1 MAKSTRR
8 PQKIF
13 AVVMWVLSL
22 IFAGFLIGLGN
33 QIIRDIPRVDQPV
46 SIEDFIDR
54 DQMAELRATESEL
67 TEQTQSLQRAYED
80 ALGAEASAQANYR
93 ASKSRFDNWI
103 ETRTATQNRA
113 TNPEVLSRTR
123 ELEGLSAQVRD
134 AERAVANAQ
143 TKQREQSRSLS
154 DIRRKMSDLRD
165 IARPDY
171 RKAQRIKELR
181 VFGFRLLLTL
191 PLLIAAGWMLMRK
204 RKSAYWPLYRGFIL
218 FAGFAFF
225 FELAPYVPNYGGY
238 VYFVVGIL
246 TVGIAGYFLIK
257 QMRKYL
263 ERKQDEEA
271 RSEAERRKSI
281 DYETALKKIAAKS
294 CPGCDRSIVTRDGAH
309 SDYCVHCGIHLQREC
324 PSCQTRNVTFHRFCL
339 SCGTEN
345 EELVKPGASSRA
357 AST

>member
-1 MAKSTRR
+1 MSMAKSTRR

-54 DQMAELRATESEL
+54 DQMAGLRATESEL
-67 TEQTQSLQRAYED
+67 TEQTQSLQRVYED
-80 ALGAEASAQANYR
+80 ALGAEASSQANYR

-103 ETRTATQNRA
+103 ETRTATQ
-113 TNPEVLSRTR
+113 VLSRTR

-191 PLLIAAGWMLMRK
+191 PQSITKPRSRK
-204 RKSAYWPLYRGFIL
+204 LPQSLVRAVTGPL
-218 FAGFAFF
+218 
-225 FELAPYVPNYGGY
+225 
-238 VYFVVGIL
+238 
-246 TVGIAGYFLIK
+246 
-257 QMRKYL
+257 
-263 ERKQDEEA
+263 
-271 RSEAERRKSI
+271 
-281 DYETALKKIAAKS
+281 
-294 CPGCDRSIVTRDGAH
+294 
-309 SDYCVHCGIHLQREC
+309 
-324 PSCQTRNVTFHRFCL
+324 
-339 SCGTEN
+339 
-345 EELVKPGASSRA
+345 
-357 AST
+357 